1 MVRPDI
7 RQAPSITRAPTTA
20 AKPAPTTQ
28 RATDATRQAAQE
40 RRQQLQQQSRSGNLS
55 RADRREL
62 RTLNRQERETAREAA
77 RAPTAQQPAAQT
89 QPQVNAARQAAQ
101 DRRQQLQQ
109 QLRRGNLSRT
119 DRRELRT
126 LNLQERNATR
136 EERRLQNA
144 EQRLNRLQTLQSG
157 GTRLGRAQ
165 QREMQRLQNSP
176 QLRER
181 LQARQQQLAP
191 SQQTARQPTP
201 DQRAE
206 RRAARVTAQQAQAG
220 RFAAPYRAQ
229 AWASAGQDKRAFRR
243 ALRLAARAAWLRGAY
258 AAYVPWRSAIY
269 WPYAYTDV
277 FHYTFWP
284 EAYEPGYWAYVYDDF
299 FDGVFFPDGA
309 PYVEYAEGPYEG
321 PYSRVAATTGSAPRR
336 EVPGRLP
343 QEARQICAEP
353 DKGATAWPF
362 DRIAAAVRPSAEQ
375 KALLAQM
382 EVEAGD
388 AADRL
393 KQACPENLPLTPS
406 GRLQAMTLRL
416 QATLDAVK
424 LVRPPL
430 EKFYESLSDEQKA
443 RFNEIGPDIGRN
455 QRTASSQ
462 QQGDCGGEKFGL
474 SALAIDR
481 IEEVVQPTEAQL
493 TALDRLSDALGKA
506 VDTLQKA
513 CPTTIA
519 TTPVGRL
526 ETMQQRLEAMIEAA
540 NTARPA
546 LDDFYASLSNE
557 QKAKFNRLSRTAQAN

>member
-1 MVRPDI
+1 VDRRELRTLN
-7 RQAPSITRAPTTA
+7 RQEREA
-20 AKPAPTTQ
+20 AKTPSAQQPSAQ
-28 RATDATRQAAQE
+28 SQQPVNAARQAAQE
-40 RRQQLQQQSRSGNLS
+40 RRQQLQQQLRQGNLS

-62 RTLNRQERETAREAA
+62 RA
-77 RAPTAQQPAAQT
+77 
-89 QPQVNAARQAAQ
+89 
-101 DRRQQLQQ
+101 
-109 QLRRGNLSRT
+109 
-119 DRRELRT
+119 
-126 LNLQERNATR
+126 LNLQERNATLQ
-136 EERRLQNA
+136 ERRLQNA

-157 GTRLGRAQ
+157 GMRLGRAQ
-165 QREMQRLQNSP
+165 QRELQRLQNSP

-191 SQQTARQPTP
+191 SQLTARQPTP

-229 AWASAGQDKRAFRR
+229 AWAAAGQDRRAFRR
-243 ALRLAARAAWLRGAY
+243 ALRLAATAAWLRGAY
-258 AAYVPWRSAIY
+258 AAYVPWRSAVY

-336 EVPGRLP
+336 DARGPREVPGRLP
-343 QEARQICAEP
+343 QEARQLCAEP
-353 DKGATAWPF
+353 DKGVTAWPF
-362 DRIAAAVRPSAEQ
+362 DRITAAVRPSAEQ
-375 KALLAQM
+375 KALLEQM
-382 EVEAGD
+382 EVAAGE

-406 GRLQAMTLRL
+406 GRLQAMSLRL

-430 EKFYESLSDEQKA
+430 EQFYESLSDEQKA

-455 QRTASSQ
+455 QQRTASSQ
-462 QQGDCGGEKFGL
+462 QQGDCGGEKSGL

-506 VDTLQKA
+506 IDTLQKA

-540 NTARPA
+540 NTVRPA